1 MEAYYKFRQRY
12 SGRTGV
18 IPQREIKEKARELR
32 VPVSTIERDYA
43 QNWILKNLSSMD
55 IALKGGTGI
64 RKAYIE
70 NYRFS
75 DDLDF
80 TLLSDIKREEIE
92 ERIMESVRKS
102 GEESGIFFSND
113 LAIKEN
119 KNGFEMNVYFRITQ
133 REANLTRIKI
143 DLTKETSEKILLP
156 LNILSIIHPYAED
169 FSSSVKVYALEEIMA
184 EKIRSLFQ
192 RTRPRDL
199 YDVWFLWDKVN
210 MINVKKILPD
220 KFLIEKVEPVVDEVI
235 SRKNDFEYAWRNSL
249 QHQLGDLPDFEG
261 IFENVVGKIKVIKVF
276 DK

>member
-1 MEAYYKFRQRY
+1 M
-12 SGRTGV
+12 

-156 LNILSIIHPYAED
+156 LNILPIIHPYAGD

-220 KFLIEKVEPVVDEVI
+220 KFLIKKVEPVVDEVI